1 MLLNH
6 KEGAFMKKLI
16 AILLVLI
23 LVLSACSN
31 AKPAEKPDNSL
42 PEESKSNAEFSEDE
56 FASKIEKDEEFSEED
71 YEKAVKELGYTEE
84 RLSYFEG
91 LFYEGLSPLAVMDP
105 LKYCKAFG
113 EPGRMALHIPLEASI
128 LTRKSMLITAAP

>member
-1 MLLNH
+1 MTMLLNH

-42 PEESKSNAEFSEDE
+42 SEESKSNAEFSEDE
-56 FASKIEKDEEFSEED
+56 FASEIKKDEEFS
-71 YEKAVKELGYTEE
+71 
-84 RLSYFEG
+84 
-91 LFYEGLSPLAVMDP
+91 
-105 LKYCKAFG
+105 
-113 EPGRMALHIPLEASI
+113 
-128 LTRKSMLITAAP
+128 